1 MFKTEVKKGQVLGPE
16 FMPHYWNPNRIGARK
31 APAWFMEKVD
41 RDFADIEIVWNPINQ
56 RWQVF
61 SKAPKMQHPLVSGWR
76 LLFVHNGAN
85 GEHLPLDERLL
96 ARLESIDMHKQG
108 GVGKYFDRILQEMQR
123 EKEAKKKQYDQ
134 DTMDLMIER
143 GWDHS
148 RIQVSM
154 RGKSNGSKFSDY
166 HA

>member
-96 ARLESIDMHKQG
+96 AVGKSLARISENERDRLPLRLEARIELLEPCD
-108 GVGKYFDRILQEMQR
+108 DR
-123 EKEAKKKQYDQ
+123 A
-134 DTMDLMIER
+134 
-143 GWDHS
+143 
-148 RIQVSM
+148 V
-154 RGKSNGSKFSDY
+154 
-166 HA
+166 